1 MELNLK
7 NKPELTFSVIGILMV
22 IIVVLAV
29 GFAINFL
36 LSSVGNAL
44 DKETGSSGAIVRF
57 QIDRA
62 EAILRK

>member
-1 MELNLK
+1 MNLK
-7 NKPELTFSVIGILMV
+7 NKPELTFFAIGILMV
-22 IIVVLAV
+22 ITVVLAS

-36 LSSVGNAL
+36 LSNVGNAL
-44 DKETGSSGAIVRF
+44 NKETGNGGATARF